1 MDATEIC
8 ITFWH
13 GPSCSKNLRL
23 RDVPRHHFH
32 VQVRE
37 LEHWEESPEEFHH
50 QSDSAAYR
58 ENVRPCAELL
68 FATLLQVSCS
78 CSIHCAQFLQT
89 QDKTPCMFVQLR
101 ALLHSYWCVSGMS
114 LQLGAPLRQQNI
126 HVTSTGLANSGKQ
139 ALAIQ
144 LKPARWHWPSTL
156 TFAVTLLAHACLVHA
171 RPVLHFQKKLS

>member
-1 MDATEIC
+1 MDLLVAD
-8 ITFWH
+8 
-13 GPSCSKNLRL
+13 LRL
-23 RDVPRHHFH
+23 CDVPRHHFH

-78 CSIHCAQFLQT
+78 CSPHCAQFLQT
-89 QDKTPCMFVQLR
+89 QDKTPCMFVQPK

-114 LQLGAPLRQQNI
+114 LRRGAPLRQQNI
-126 HVTSTGLANSGKQ
+126 HVTSTGLANSCKQ
-139 ALAIQ
+139 ALAI
-144 LKPARWHWPSTL
+144 
-156 TFAVTLLAHACLVHA
+156 
-171 RPVLHFQKKLS
+171 